1 MSMMR
6 FAIVD
11 TETTG
16 LSCDNDRLLQIG
28 VVVVCA
34 DGQVEN
40 QFATYIKRRI
50 LKPGHLGAHFVHGIT
65 RSDLRNG
72 IPASEALVAMQ
83 EMIAGCVFTAH
94 NAQFDLGFLRAE
106 ANRANVLL
114 AIDAPICT
122 LKMSRA
128 LDPKLTMSH
137 KLSEIAKR
145 YGVVNERAHDALA
158 DAKVT
163 AAVLPRLLGELGIT
177 TVEQLS
183 PFVVT
188 PNPLKKFSGVALKHF
203 RRGART

>member
-6 FAIVD
+6 FAVVD

-16 LSCDNDRLLQIG
+16 LSSDNDRLLQIG
-28 VVVVCA
+28 VVVVRA
-34 DGQVEN
+34 DGHIEN
-40 QFATYIKRRI
+40 QFATHIKRRF

-65 RSDLRNG
+65 RCDLRNG
-72 IPASEALVAMQ
+72 IHISEALLAMQ
-83 EMIAGCVFTAH
+83 EMIEGCVFTAH

-106 ANRANVLL
+106 AKRAKVSL

-122 LKMSRA
+122 LKMSRS

-145 YGVVNERAHDALA
+145 YGVVNSRAHDALA
-158 DAKVT
+158 DAQVT

-188 PNPLKKFSGVALKHF
+188 LRPAKKILRHSA
-203 RRGART
+203 

>member
-6 FAIVD
+6 FAVVD

-16 LSCDNDRLLQIG
+16 LSSDNDRLLQIG
-28 VVVVCA
+28 VVVVRA

-40 QFATYIKRRI
+40 QFATHIKRRF

-72 IPASEALVAMQ
+72 IPISEAILAMQ
-83 EMIAGCVFTAH
+83 EMIEGCVFTAH

-106 ANRANVLL
+106 AKRANVSL
-114 AIDAPICT
+114 IINAPICT
-122 LKMSRA
+122 LKMSRS

-145 YGVVNERAHDALA
+145 YGVVNARAHDALA
-158 DAKVT
+158 DAQVT

-188 PNPLKKFSGVALKHF
+188 PKPAKKIL
-203 RRGART
+203 RRSA

>member
-1 MSMMR
+1 MGMMR
-6 FAIVD
+6 FAVVD

-16 LSCDNDRLLQIG
+16 LSPDNDRLLQIG
-28 VVVVCA
+28 VVIVSA
-34 DGQVEN
+34 NGQIEN
-40 QFATYIKRRI
+40 QFATHIKRRF

-72 IPASEALVAMQ
+72 ITISETLLVLQ

-106 ANRANVLL
+106 ARRAKVSLT
-114 AIDAPICT
+114 IDAPICT

-145 YGVVNERAHDALA
+145 YGVINERAHDALA

-177 TVEQLS
+177 TIEQLS
-183 PFVVT
+183 PFVVR
-188 PNPLKKFSGVALKHF
+188 PKLAKK
-203 RRGART
+203 

>member
-1 MSMMR
+1 MDLMR

-28 VVVVCA
+28 VVVVRA
-34 DGQVEN
+34 DGQIEN
-40 QFATYIKRRI
+40 QFATHIKRLF

-65 RSDLRNG
+65 RSDLRSG
-72 IPASEALVAMQ
+72 IPIGEALLAMQ
-83 EMIAGCVFTAH
+83 EMIAGCIFTAH

-106 ANRANVLL
+106 AERANITLV
-114 AIDAPICT
+114 INAPICT

-128 LDPKLTMSH
+128 LDPKLTKSH

-145 YGVVNERAHDALA
+145 FGVVNERAHDALS
-158 DAKVT
+158 DARVT

-177 TVEQLS
+177 TVEQLF
-183 PFVVT
+183 PFVVK
-188 PNPLKKFSGVALKHF
+188 PRAAKKIL
-203 RRGART
+203 RRSA

>member
-1 MSMMR
+1 MDMVR

-28 VVVVCA
+28 VVVVRF
-34 DGQVEN
+34 DGQIEN
-40 QFATYIKRRI
+40 EFATHIKRRF
-50 LKPGHLGAHFVHGIT
+50 LKPGQLGAHFVHGIT
-65 RSDLRNG
+65 RSDLRDG
-72 IPASEALVAMQ
+72 IPISEALRAMQ

-106 ANRANVLL
+106 AKRASVSL

-128 LDPKLTMSH
+128 LDPKLTRSH
-137 KLSEIAKR
+137 KLNEIAKR

-158 DAKVT
+158 DARVT

-188 PNPLKKFSGVALKHF
+188 PKPAKKIL
-203 RRGART
+203 RRSA

>member
-1 MSMMR
+1 MGMMR
-6 FAIVD
+6 FAVVD

-16 LSCDNDRLLQIG
+16 LSPDNDRLLQIG
-28 VVVVCA
+28 VVVVWA
-34 DGQVEN
+34 DGQIEN
-40 QFATYIKRRI
+40 QFATHIKRRF

-72 IPASEALVAMQ
+72 IPISEALLAIQ

-106 ANRANVLL
+106 AKRAKVSL

-145 YGVVNERAHDALA
+145 YGVVNERPHDALA
-158 DAKVT
+158 DAQVT

-183 PFVVT
+183 PFVVR
-188 PNPLKKFSGVALKHF
+188 PKPAKK
-203 RRGART
+203 